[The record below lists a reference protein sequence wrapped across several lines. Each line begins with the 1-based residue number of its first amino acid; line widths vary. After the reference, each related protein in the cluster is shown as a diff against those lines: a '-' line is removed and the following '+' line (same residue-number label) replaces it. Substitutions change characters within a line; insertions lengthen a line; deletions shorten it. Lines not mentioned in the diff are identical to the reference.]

1 MIDLRAAA
9 LAALVPIN
17 TVSTS
22 LIPLTEHQLRQRLR
36 AWTAFFI
43 FGLVV
48 SGLTA
53 IPLETEL
60 EILER
65 LVGKGSEGF
74 AGWIHRVAE
83 GLRETNAKFPFLA
96 YGTDWLAFGHL
107 VIAVAFIGAWR
118 DPVRNKWLFQFGMIA
133 CVAVVPWALVFGEVR
148 GIPLGWRLIDGAF
161 GVVGFFPMWH
171 CDRLAGRLEESH
183 TDSGRS
189 TA

>member
-1 MIDLRAAA
+1 MNSTTNPPATLR
-9 LAALVPIN
+9 
-17 TVSTS
+17 
-22 LIPLTEHQLRQRLR
+22 RLR

-60 EILER
+60 AVLER
-65 LVGKGSEGF
+65 LAGQGSDGL

-107 VIAVAFIGAWR
+107 VIAVAFVGAWR

-133 CVAVVPWALVFGEVR
+133 CVAVVPWALGFGELR
-148 GIPLGWRLIDGAF
+148 GIPLGWRLIDCAF
-161 GVVGFFPMWH
+161 GVAGFSR
-171 CDRLAGRLEESH
+171 CGTAGGWRMRRREEA
-183 TDSGRS
+183 TRIEGGTRMGNAQPGGGL
-189 TA
+189 TGAVRG

>member
-148 GIPLGWRLIDGAF
+148 GIPLGWRLIDCAF

>member
-1 MIDLRAAA
+1 M
-9 LAALVPIN
+9 
-17 TVSTS
+17 
-22 LIPLTEHQLRQRLR
+22 PLTETQLLGRLR

-60 EILER
+60 AVLER
-65 LVGKGSEGF
+65 LAGQGSEGF

-83 GLRETNAKFPFLA
+83 ALRETNAKFPFLA
-96 YGTDWLAFGHL
+96 YGTDWLAFGHV
-107 VIAVAFIGAWR
+107 VIAVAFVGAWR

-148 GIPLGWRLIDGAF
+148 RIPLGWRLVDCTF
-161 GVVGFFPMWH
+161 GVVGFFPMWL
-171 CDRLAGRLEESH
+171 CWRLANEVEAK
-183 TDSGRS
+183 SGS
-189 TA
+189 

>member
-1 MIDLRAAA
+1 MNSTTNPPATLR
-9 LAALVPIN
+9 
-17 TVSTS
+17 
-22 LIPLTEHQLRQRLR
+22 RLR

-60 EILER
+60 AVLER
-65 LVGKGSEGF
+65 LAGQGSDGL

-107 VIAVAFIGAWR
+107 VIAVAFVGAWR

-133 CVAVVPWALVFGEVR
+133 CVAVVPWALGFGELR
-148 GIPLGWRLIDGAF
+148 GIPLGWRLIDCAF
-161 GVVGFFPMWH
+161 GVAGFFPMWH
-171 CDRLAGRLEESH
+171 CWRLANEAEGGSH
-183 TDSGRS
+183 TN
-189 TA
+189 